1 VSCCNKRDK
10 DTGVFVT
17 IDGPNGVGKSS
28 ISSEIV
34 SRLKERGAQ
43 VVATRQPSDT
53 PLGEFIRGAE
63 NTFTGLALAALVVAD
78 RIFQVEQEI
87 RPALSS
93 GKIVVCDR
101 YVASSLV
108 LQRLDGVATSVIWKM
123 NEAVLVPDLSV
134 ILSAPIELIEER
146 MRQRTSLA
154 RFERV
159 QDGARIETTYFADA
173 SSFLMSKGYAV
184 VNVSTDGLS
193 LSEVA
198 EIILS
203 HIPLST

>member
-1 VSCCNKRDK
+1 
-10 DTGVFVT
+10 VFVT

-28 ISSEIV
+28 ISNEIV
-34 SRLKERGAQ
+34 SKLKERGAQ
-43 VVATRQPSDT
+43 VTATRQPSDT
-53 PLGEFIRGAE
+53 PLGGFIRGAE

-87 RPALSS
+87 RPALSN

-108 LQRLDGVATSVIWKM
+108 LQRLDGIATSLIWEM

-146 MRQRTSLA
+146 MRQRSSLA
-154 RFERV
+154 RFERI
-159 QDGARIETTYFADA
+159 QDGARIETEYFADA
-173 SSFLMSKGYAV
+173 SSFLKSKGYAV

-198 EIILS
+198 ERILS
-203 HIPLST
+203 HIPLSN

>member
-1 VSCCNKRDK
+1 M
-10 DTGVFVT
+10 FVT

-28 ISSEIV
+28 ISNEIV
-34 SRLKERGAQ
+34 SKLKERGAQ
-43 VVATRQPSDT
+43 VTATRQPSDT
-53 PLGEFIRGAE
+53 PLGGFIRGAE

-87 RPALSS
+87 RPALSN

-108 LQRLDGVATSVIWKM
+108 LQRLDGIATSLIWEM

-146 MRQRTSLA
+146 MRQRSSLA
-154 RFERV
+154 RFERI
-159 QDGARIETTYFADA
+159 QDGARIETEYFADA
-173 SSFLMSKGYAV
+173 SSFLKSKGYAV

-198 EIILS
+198 ERILS
-203 HIPLST
+203 HIPLSN